1 MKLNELK
8 KVIKDSVKEAIQ
20 EELKE
25 ILLEAV
31 RAPKQQ
37 IVKEHSLPQVD
48 ISSKSNEVTMDVR
61 EKYMGVLGDMATS
74 FTSQDAQPKFQ
85 PAPSTDT
92 INGSLPS
99 GEVGMDQIMSLM
111 NIK

>member
-31 RAPKQQ
+31 KGGSSPKTT
-37 IVKEHSLPQVD
+37 VVSEDSRKKYANAL
-48 ISSKSNEVTMDVR
+48 NE
-61 EKYMGVLGDMATS
+61 ATLN
-74 FTSQDAQPKFQ
+74 FTSNDVAKIGAMSGGYQVPPGINTAGEGSTL
-85 PAPSTDT
+85 PA
-92 INGSLPS
+92 
-99 GEVGMDQIMSLM
+99 GEVDLSQISSLM
-111 NIK
+111 NSK